1 MKIRFTESRSQ
12 LQITERSEA
21 SSSERR
27 YLNDFPALWKKW
39 NKSDV
44 RDQDKD
50 VLQSLLEE
58 LYERS
63 NHNDGWQQ
71 SVDIIVKELEDQ
83 GWLWDEETKELGEI
97 KRGRKYLTDYAQSD
111 RGKRKDRTDRDESRR
126 SRFIATDSGRSERR
140 ERGTSRSREHRTY
153 RETTTVVRKKE
164 QPTQKK
170 PTNAQASGTTIHV
183 HLPAASTSWLLMWR
197 NSRTNDYNQEDCQ
210 GQE

>member
-97 KRGRKYLTDYAQSD
+97 KRGR
-111 RGKRKDRTDRDESRR
+111 
-126 SRFIATDSGRSERR
+126 
-140 ERGTSRSREHRTY
+140 
-153 RETTTVVRKKE
+153 
-164 QPTQKK
+164 
-170 PTNAQASGTTIHV
+170 
-183 HLPAASTSWLLMWR
+183 
-197 NSRTNDYNQEDCQ
+197 
-210 GQE
+210 